1 MKNYRFLNIV
11 TGWGVTLIAAVVYLM
26 TIEPTTSFWDCGEF
40 ITTSYKLEVG
50 HPPGAPIF
58 MILGNFFT
66 HFGGGAAHAAK
77 MVNVMSALAS
87 AFTIL
92 FLFWTIT
99 HLAKR
104 VISKDTEPAPGQ
116 TLAILGSG
124 LVGALAY
131 TFSDTFW
138 FSAVEGEVYAT
149 SSLLTAVV
157 FWAILKWENV
167 ADQPYANRWLLF
179 IAYIIGLSIG
189 VHLLNL
195 LAIPA
200 IVFVYYYK
208 KYPVTRK
215 GFMVSLILSLVLLAV
230 IMWGII
236 PGVVQI
242 AFLFELLFV
251 NGFGFPFHS
260 GVLFFLLAL
269 IAAITYGV
277 YITHKK
283 KKVVWN
289 TVILG
294 LTVIL
299 LGYSSFALIFIR
311 SAAQTPMDQNSPNNI
326 YSLQGYLNREQYGQ
340 RPLWFGQYWNSPLDP
355 QDRYKEGKPIYI
367 QRDGKYVIST
377 HRVIPNYDRKF
388 TTFFPR
394 MWSTMEPFHADDYRQ
409 WGKIKGTRIRHV
421 DERGETVTIIKPTFV
436 ENLRFFFRYH
446 VGHMYFRYFMWN
458 FAGRQTD
465 VQSHG
470 SLIDGN
476 WLSGVPFVD
485 EWRLGDQ
492 DTLPEH
498 LKNNKARNTYY
509 FLPLILGIIG
519 IVYLYRQGKEGK
531 QDLWVITLLFVMTGL
546 AIVVYLNQYPHQPRE
561 RDYAYAGS
569 FYAFAL
575 WIGLGVLGLTEGLKK
590 YLPMTI
596 SAGLVTLLSLVLVP
610 GIMAVEN
617 WDDHDRS
624 GRYTAR
630 DLGANYLTTCAPN
643 AIIFTNGDNDTFPL
657 WYNQEVEGVGTDQRV
672 CNLSYLQT
680 DWYIDQMRRKA
691 YESDPVPFSM
701 TPDKYVQG
709 KRDVVYLLN
718 DPRIKGAIDLK
729 QAMDFVADD
738 DPRTKLSQA
747 DDAAYI
753 PGKVLKFK
761 IDKEAVIR
769 HKAVRPQD
777 YDKIVDTMTIDL
789 SDRNALSKDEIMI
802 LDLIATNNWERPI
815 YWAITVGQDKF
826 LNLQNYFQMEGFAYR
841 LVPIETPTPED
852 RMKFGSV
859 AEDIMYKNLM
869 DGFTWGNMNDPEVY
883 LDETNRRM
891 MSNIRNSFS
900 RLAEGLIAEGKKDS
914 ALAALNLCR
923 ELAPHE
929 RVPNEYFMLE
939 LADRYLQLDET
950 EEARK
955 ILNETFQ
962 YYNDNLSYFVS
973 LDERFLNAAGV
984 ADDIQLALFYMQKM
998 ERSCRKYGLM
1008 DLSVQINQAF
1018 QDYLSRM
1025 GPPSR

>member
-1 MKNYRFLNIV
+1 MKNYRFLNIL

-26 TIEPTTSFWDCGEF
+26 TIEPTASFWDCGEF
-40 ITTSYKLEVG
+40 ITTSFKLEVG

-66 HFGGGAAHAAK
+66 HLGGSAENAAR
-77 MVNVMSALAS
+77 MINIMSALAS
-87 AFTIL
+87 AFTIM

-99 HLAKR
+99 YLAKR
-104 VISKDTEPAPGQ
+104 VISKDEDPGPGK

-138 FSAVEGEVYAT
+138 FSAVEAEVYAT

-215 GFMVSLILSLVLLAV
+215 GFILSLILSVVLLAI
-230 IMWGII
+230 IMWVII

-251 NGFGFPFHS
+251 NVFGAPFHT
-260 GVLFFLLAL
+260 GVLIFLFAL
-269 IAAITYGV
+269 IAAIAYGIH
-277 YITHKK
+277 YTHKK

-289 TVILG
+289 TIILG

-299 LGYSSFALIFIR
+299 LGYSSFALILIR
-311 SAAQTPMDQNSPNNI
+311 SEAHTPMDQNSPNNI
-326 YSLQGYLNREQYGQ
+326 YSLQYYLNREQYGQ
-340 RPLWFGQYWNSPLDP
+340 RPLWYGQYWNSPLDP
-355 QDRYKEGKPIYI
+355 QDRYREGKPIYV

-377 HRVIPNYDRKF
+377 HRVIPNYDSRF

-394 MWSTMEPFHADDYRQ
+394 MWSTMEPFHAEDYKQ
-409 WGKIKGTRIRHV
+409 WGKIKGNRIRHV
-421 DERGETVTIIKPTFV
+421 DERGETVIIVKPTFV
-436 ENLRFFFRYH
+436 ENMRFFFRYH
-446 VGHMYFRYFMWN
+446 VGHMYYRYFMWN
-458 FAGRQTD
+458 FVGRQSD

-476 WLSGVPFVD
+476 WLSGVRFID

-492 DTLPEH
+492 DALPEH

-519 IVYLYRQGKEGK
+519 ILYLYRQGKEGK
-531 QDLWVITLLFVMTGL
+531 RDLWVIALLFIMTGL

-569 FYAFAL
+569 FYAYAI
-575 WIGLGVLGLTEGLKK
+575 WIGLGVLGLIEGAKK
-590 YLPMTI
+590 YLPLTL
-596 SAGLVTLLSLVLVP
+596 SAGLVTLLSLILVP

-630 DLGANYLTTCAPN
+630 DLGANYLTTCADN

-657 WYNQEVEGVGTDQRV
+657 WYNQEVEGVGTDKRV

-701 TPDKYVQG
+701 APEKYIQG

-729 QAMDFVADD
+729 QAIDFVADD
-738 DPRTKLSQA
+738 DPRTKLTQA
-747 DDAAYI
+747 DNAAYI

-769 HKAVRPQD
+769 YKAVRPQD
-777 YDKIVDTMTIDL
+777 YHKIVDTMTIDL
-789 SDRNALSKDEIMI
+789 SDRNILSKDELMI
-802 LDLIATNNWERPI
+802 LDLIANNNWERPI
-815 YWAITVGQDKF
+815 YWAITVGQDKYM
-826 LNLQNYFQMEGFAYR
+826 NLQNYFQMEGFAYR
-841 LVPIETPTPED
+841 LVPLETKTTDD

-859 AEDIMYKNLM
+859 ADDIMYKNLM
-869 DGFTWGNMNDPEVY
+869 EGFKWGNMNDPEIY
-883 LDETNRRM
+883 LDDNNRRM
-891 MSNIRNSFS
+891 MSNIRNSFN

-914 ALAALNLCR
+914 ALEVLNYCR
-923 ELAPHE
+923 ELIPHE
-929 RVPNEYFMLE
+929 LVANEYFALE
-939 LADRYLQLDET
+939 IADRYLQLGET
-950 EEARK
+950 DEARK
-955 ILNETFQ
+955 IITETFN
-962 YYNDNLSYFVS
+962 YFNENLSYFVF
-973 LDERFLNAAGV
+973 LDNRHLNAFGV
-984 ADDIQLALFYMQKM
+984 ADEIQRSLFYMQKM
-998 ERSCRKYGLM
+998 ERSCRNFGLM
-1008 DLSVQINQAF
+1008 DLSAKINQAF
-1018 QDYLSRM
+1018 QNYLSRM
-1025 GPPSR
+1025 SPPSR